1 MGERSVGTE
10 LSKKLEGLYIK
21 GMEIGVFVGICTYVM
36 LGMLVISLS
45 LQLPRIATETTVT
58 KAIPEAI
65 NIEKITSWLCL
76 PVSTGSLE
84 PNKDENPVG

>member
-10 LSKKLEGLYIK
+10 LSKKLEGLYIQ

-45 LQLPRIATETTVT
+45 LQLPRIAH
-58 KAIPEAI
+58 
-65 NIEKITSWLCL
+65 
-76 PVSTGSLE
+76 
-84 PNKDENPVG
+84 NPQA